1 MSETPLTSDPSA
13 PQPAAAPQPSALD
26 REMLEDYLNQ
36 HLLGSRPGVPAF
48 RAAADTWEGTPQ
60 HAVLAR
66 LADGVEASQE
76 RLEEIIARLG
86 FRTPVR
92 DRAAGAVAAAG
103 GRLNPVNAV
112 RAKGSGWTQVELDV
126 LTGALQGQSEMWR
139 ILERLAPHVPGL
151 DAEEARGLLE
161 QTREYLAEVQR
172 VTDETL
178 LRRFL
183 G

>member
-1 MSETPLTSDPSA
+1 
-13 PQPAAAPQPSALD
+13 
-26 REMLEDYLNQ
+26 
-36 HLLGSRPGVPAF
+36 
-48 RAAADTWEGTPQ
+48 
-60 HAVLAR
+60 
-66 LADGVEASQE
+66 
-76 RLEEIIARLG
+76 
-86 FRTPVR
+86 
-92 DRAAGAVAAAG
+92 
-103 GRLNPVNAV
+103 
-112 RAKGSGWTQVELDV
+112 
-126 LTGALQGQSEMWR
+126 MWR